1 MNTFDDT
8 LTLLL
13 EMKKNHLKGTYE
25 ITAEDRIDWRIQDN
39 VRIEILLHA
48 SDVGLHDVLVI
59 YYYDDEGKEHRAP
72 WGDDYPHDSIMEM
85 LLEYNE
91 LEFTVKRGLFGPKLK
106 YKSISKGKDI

>member
-1 MNTFDDT
+1 MNTFNDT
-8 LTLLL
+8 ITLYT
-13 EMKKNHLKGTYE
+13 EMKDNHLRGTYE

-39 VRIEILLHA
+39 IRIEILLHA

-85 LLEYNE
+85 LLEYND
-91 LEFTVKRGLFGPKLK
+91 LEFTVKKGLFGPKLK
-106 YKSISKGKDI
+106 YRKISKGK